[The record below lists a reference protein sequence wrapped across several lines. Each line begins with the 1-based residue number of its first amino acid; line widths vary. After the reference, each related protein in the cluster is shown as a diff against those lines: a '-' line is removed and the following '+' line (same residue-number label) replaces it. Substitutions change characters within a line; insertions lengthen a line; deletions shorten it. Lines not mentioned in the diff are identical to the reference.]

1 MFCKKNIMIE
11 KKKEQNKN
19 VKLKLNLPWYW
30 VNSKVLMKNSQD
42 TGEIAHRRKSE
53 DLNPWV

>member
-1 MFCKKNIMIE
+1 MIE

>member
-1 MFCKKNIMIE
+1 MFCKKNIMKE

-19 VKLKLNLPWYW
+19 VELKLNLPWYW

-42 TGEIAHRRKSE
+42 TGEIVHRRKSE